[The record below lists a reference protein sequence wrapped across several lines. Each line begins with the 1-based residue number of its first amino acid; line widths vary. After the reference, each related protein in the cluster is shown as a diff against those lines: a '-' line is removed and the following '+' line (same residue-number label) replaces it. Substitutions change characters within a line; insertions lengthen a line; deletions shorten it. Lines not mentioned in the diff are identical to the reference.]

1 MMENSL
7 FKIDLRDLT
16 LSELAGLIQEMD
28 VERYRAKQIAEWVFQ
43 KGAGSFEEMTNLPR
57 SLQKRLAVVAG
68 IGRVEVLKR
77 QVSREGDTV
86 KYLFKLGDGQ
96 AVESVLMKHNYG
108 NSACVSTQAGCRMGC
123 RFCASSLEGFV
134 RNLSSGEIYGQV
146 LGMQMDSGERVSHVV
161 IMGSGEPLDNYRATL
176 AFIKNVSAPYGLN
189 IGQRHI
195 TVSTCGLAPRIR
207 ELAGEKLAVTLA
219 VSLHAPND
227 SLRDVLVPVNKKYPL
242 RVLMEACRDYTMK
255 TGRRITFEYAL
266 IAGVNDGRELAA
278 ELGGLLSG
286 MLCHVNLIS
295 ANPVPERGIKP
306 PARRQVVMFKK
317 IIENMGIAVTVRR
330 GLGADIDAACG
341 QLRQKTLAGWSGAC
355 QRGDFEDGNGESCI
369 KG

>member
-1 MMENSL
+1 MMENS
-7 FKIDLRDLT
+7 FIKIDLRDLT
-16 LSELAGLIQEMD
+16 LTDLAGLTREMGA
-28 VERYRAKQIAEWVFQ
+28 EPYRARQIAEWVFQ
-43 KGAGSFEEMTNLPR
+43 KGAGSFKEMTNLPR
-57 SLQKRLAVVAG
+57 DLQNRLAAVAG

-77 QVSREGDTV
+77 QVSRGGDTV

-96 AVESVLMKHNYG
+96 AVESVLMKHSYG

-123 RFCASSLEGFV
+123 RLCASSLGGFI

-161 IMGSGEPLDNYRATL
+161 IMGSGEPLDNYEATL
-176 AFIKNVSAPYGLN
+176 TFIKNVTAPYGLN

-195 TVSTCGLAPRIR
+195 TISTCGLAPRIR

-227 SLRDVLVPVNKKYPL
+227 SLRNVLIPINKKYPL
-242 RVLMEACRDYTMK
+242 RVLLGACRDYAAK

-266 IAGVNDGRELAA
+266 IAGVNDGRGLAA

-295 ANPVPERGIKP
+295 ANPVPERGVKP
-306 PARRQVVMFKK
+306 PARRQVVIFKNVLEK
-317 IIENMGIAVTVRR
+317 MGISVTVRR
-330 GLGADIDAACG
+330 SLGGDIDAACG
-341 QLRQKTLAGWSGAC
+341 QLRQKT
-355 QRGDFEDGNGESCI
+355 
-369 KG
+369 